1 MKLLITL
8 LLLFSGLAQAQRLI
22 VEQRTVKNEEGNDQ
36 NSWTARLDQDMS
48 TCMDSYENF
57 MKEKFRAKVDKRG
70 KNMLVAEKIQLPELT
85 NLRLDQ
91 RTLFTT
97 EASGTAVSFMFSLG
111 YDVHFGLD
119 SYPDKFE
126 KAEDFVKAFVRYHY
140 ESAYAKRMKEIE
152 EKIKSKQDDI
162 ESNGK
167 RTDRNNKSI
176 ADNNKGG
183 GDADK
188 TKAKNDKMLRENEGY
203 SDDSATKRREISD
216 LEDELSNLSES
227 LKKVKEFK

>member
-1 MKLLITL
+1 MKTLFTVVLLFISL
-8 LLLFSGLAQAQRLI
+8 LLPAQKLI

-36 NSWTARLDQDMS
+36 NSWTARLDEDMS
-48 TCMDSYENF
+48 TCMGSYENF
-57 MKEKFRAKVDKRG
+57 MKEKFSAKVEKRG

-85 NLRLDQ
+85 NLRMDQ

-126 KAEDFVKAFVRYHY
+126 KAQDFVKSFVRYHY
-140 ESAYAKRMKEIE
+140 ESSYAKRIKEIE
-152 EKIKSKQDDI
+152 EKIKSKQSDI

-167 RTDRNNKSI
+167 RIDRNNKSI
-176 ADNNKGG
+176 ADNNKSGS
-183 GDADK
+183 DEK
-188 TKAKNDKMLRENEGY
+188 SKAKNDKMSRENEVY
-203 SDDSATKRREISD
+203 SGDSATKRREVSD
-216 LEDELSNLSES
+216 LEEELNKLNES